1 MTTRAWPN
9 CGSNRKQCKG
19 LTRIVNMIRLA
30 QIRPKFERG
39 QLVCHKRYGYRGV
52 IVDCDLT
59 CTADETWYQ
68 SNKTQPGK
76 SQPWYH
82 VLVDATAQ
90 NTYAAEENLQADPSG
105 QPVGHP
111 LVGRFFGEFV
121 DGRYIRNDQ
130 PWPS

>member
-1 MTTRAWPN
+1 
-9 CGSNRKQCKG
+9 
-19 LTRIVNMIRLA
+19 MIRLA
-30 QIRPKFERG
+30 EIPPKFERG

-59 CTADETWYQ
+59 CTADEKWYQ

-90 NTYAAEENLQADPSG
+90 STYAAQENLQADPSG
-105 QPVGHP
+105 QPIRHP
-111 LVGRFFGEFV
+111 LVVHFFGEFV

-130 PWPS
+130 PWPG